1 MTDERISLGDDTG
14 YVEVELAGVT
24 RRLDLYAT
32 AARLRG
38 LLESA
43 GGDYLPAMRDYV
55 VSLGY
60 PDSISVG
67 AADRFGAAVLR
78 RYGEQLEL
86 LKKSGAA

>member
-1 MTDERISLGDDTG
+1 MADDRISLGDDTG

-24 RRLDLYAT
+24 QRLDLYAT

-38 LLESA
+38 LLEAS
-43 GGDYLPAMRDYV
+43 GGNYLPAMRDYV

-60 PDSISVG
+60 PEGISVG

-78 RYGEQLEL
+78 RYSEQLDL
-86 LKKSGAA
+86 LKKSAAD